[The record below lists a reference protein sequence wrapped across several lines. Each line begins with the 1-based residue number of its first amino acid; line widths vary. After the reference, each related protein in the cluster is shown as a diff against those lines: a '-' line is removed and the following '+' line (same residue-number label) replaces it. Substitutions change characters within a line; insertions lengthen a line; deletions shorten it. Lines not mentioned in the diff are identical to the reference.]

1 MNFINFTKQKNQS
14 QKKEKNKDLFFGKK
28 SIKTLPDNFFEKIL
42 DAEMKLKTGFSNEV
56 LQELINYYTIAIEY
70 YESINDQR
78 YLRFSQSLN
87 LLLSQP
93 EVLKHI
99 SMQTKSGKI
108 KVMKEERKKIV
119 LNEIEKVDKKI
130 VNKEVENIIKSQNE
144 IKLKED
150 EANKLIE
157 NDLNIQSE
165 NFKKRL
171 EEKKKKIKLNKSD
184 IEKINLNDNKNSP
197 NKEKEKKEEKKKKK
211 LNKIDIEKIDFNDNK
226 NSPIKE
232 KEKKEEKKKKTY
244 NKFEVIDKYD
254 NIFGNEID
262 IEPIKNTNN
271 NLNNINL
278 TELINSNLEFF
289 FSEFDSLFSEQITQ
303 KFISEVAKI
312 ENEKHNE
319 LIQISEKYASLIKEN
334 ECKLTLPENESMEEK
349 EKIGNI
355 IYQLGIEEND
365 KKNEAEKKYKDKLNK
380 LKQNMKEKGINSYDW
395 IKKIKEKYVNDIE
408 KTIYEYYQN

>member
-130 VNKEVENIIKSQNE
+130 VNNEAEKLIKSQNE

-150 EANKLIE
+150 EANKLI
-157 NDLNIQSE
+157 NDDLNLQSE

-171 EEKKKKIKLNKSD
+171 EEKKKKIKLN
-184 IEKINLNDNKNSP
+184 
-197 NKEKEKKEEKKKKK
+197 
-211 LNKIDIEKIDFNDNK
+211 
-226 NSPIKE
+226 
-232 KEKKEEKKKKTY
+232 
-244 NKFEVIDKYD
+244 
-254 NIFGNEID
+254 
-262 IEPIKNTNN
+262 
-271 NLNNINL
+271 
-278 TELINSNLEFF
+278 
-289 FSEFDSLFSEQITQ
+289 
-303 KFISEVAKI
+303 
-312 ENEKHNE
+312 
-319 LIQISEKYASLIKEN
+319 
-334 ECKLTLPENESMEEK
+334 
-349 EKIGNI
+349 
-355 IYQLGIEEND
+355 
-365 KKNEAEKKYKDKLNK
+365 
-380 LKQNMKEKGINSYDW
+380 
-395 IKKIKEKYVNDIE
+395 
-408 KTIYEYYQN
+408 

>member
-108 KVMKEERKKIV
+108 KVMKEERKKIT

-171 EEKKKKIKLNKSD
+171 EEKKKK
-184 IEKINLNDNKNSP
+184 
-197 NKEKEKKEEKKKKK
+197 K

-254 NIFGNEID
+254 NIFGNEIN

-408 KTIYEYYQN
+408 KTIYNYYQN